1 MKLYLLPPSGNAYK
15 VRILLSLLNVPYEK
29 VVVDGSK
36 KEQKQPAYLKLNPR
50 GEVPVLEDNG
60 TVIWDSAACLAY
72 VARKHG
78 GEKWLPGTPKEMA
91 EVMQWIALAASEIQ
105 FGLQYGRRGVKQG
118 RWTAGNLKESQALA
132 RVALGAMERRL
143 KDHQWLALDRPT
155 SATSRVFRTWRPPR
169 KAKCR
174 SIRIPASSPGSR
186 AARRCQAGRRASA
199 YLLDQKRDSIQ
210 VSTAGATVAPRL

>member
-36 KEQKQPAYLKLNPR
+36 KEQKQPAYIKLNPR

-78 GEKWLPGTPKEMA
+78 GEQWLPGTPKEMA

-118 RWTAGNLKESQALA
+118 RWTAGNLEQSQALA
-132 RVALGAMERRL
+132 RVALGTMERRL
-143 KDHQWLALDRPT
+143 KDHKWLALDRPT
-155 SATSRVFRTWRPPR
+155 VADVACFPYVETAPEGEVPLDPYPGVVAWIARC
-169 KAKCR
+169 KAL
-174 SIRIPASSPGSR
+174 PGW
-186 AARRCQAGRRASA
+186 
-199 YLLDQKRDSIQ
+199 
-210 VSTAGATVAPRL
+210 APR